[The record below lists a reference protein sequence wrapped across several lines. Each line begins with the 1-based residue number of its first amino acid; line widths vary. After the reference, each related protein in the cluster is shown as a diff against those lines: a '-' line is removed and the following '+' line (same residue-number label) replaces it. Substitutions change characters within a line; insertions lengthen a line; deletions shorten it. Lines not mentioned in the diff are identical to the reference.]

1 MSVYITGDL
10 KIPEANFRLVQLWN
24 DGTACWKQDGKFM
37 RGQWQYVS
45 DHGDLVDVDALKAE
59 CKEPYVWWETETQMA
74 EILKDAPVVIPAERS
89 ENENGIMDHSNMRSN
104 QGGAEPV
111 AVVDAEERHGRK
123 G

>member
-24 DGTACWKQDGKFM
+24 DGTVCWKQDGKFM

-74 EILKDAPVVIPAERS
+74 RILEDFPVVIPAERS
-89 ENENGIMDHSNMRSN
+89 EASLCDNCDQRNDNGCCVCKYI
-104 QGGAEPV
+104 
-111 AVVDAEERHGRK
+111 EERSEDD
-123 G
+123 